1 MSPVPRG
8 TCLSPAAIRC
18 AARSLPLAAMFC
30 ALLLAGP
37 AFAQSGAIARASQL
51 LDISGV
57 SWVDGDAFLVVHDGK
72 SDPTESSRPRVSLL
86 LLPNDVS
93 SPPDLAR
100 EATDGAFFRDIQ
112 IDWHDVEPNDLE
124 SIARIPGTR
133 QFLFAESGDDCTDFQ
148 RIFLASVDSEYAVTI
163 DDATR
168 WPSSAECAIGA
179 YNVEAMAVFRLGGHD
194 FLVYAERAEGLPSTE
209 LRWAR
214 LALNPLRLGPFSSVR
229 FSAKERGEGV
239 RPIVALEVDSR
250 GDVYAATAYDPGDDG
265 GPFRSW
271 VSKIGQFRAAP
282 RGGAQFVPSG
292 KFGDVARQDGYK
304 IEGIAVRPT
313 TTEVEVYAGTDDEN
327 WGADFRKVA
336 PLP

>member
-1 MSPVPRG
+1 MRPAPRG
-8 TCLSPAAIRC
+8 TCWSATAAPC
-18 AARSLPLAAMFC
+18 AAQSLPRAAMLC
-30 ALLLAGP
+30 GLLLAGP
-37 AFAQSGAIARASQL
+37 SFAQSGAIERASQM

-72 SDPTESSRPRVSLL
+72 SDPTEISRPRVSLL

-100 EATDGAFFRDIQ
+100 EATDGSFFRDIQ
-112 IDWHDVEPNDLE
+112 IDWRDDVPNDLE

-148 RIFLASVDSEYAVTI
+148 RIFLASVDSAYGVTI

-168 WPSSAECAIGA
+168 WPSSPECASGV
-179 YNVEAMAVFRLGGHD
+179 YNVEAMAVFRLAGHD

-214 LALNPLRLGPFSSVR
+214 LALNPLRFGPFSSVR
-229 FSAKERGEGV
+229 FSAKGTAAGV
-239 RPIVALEVDSR
+239 RPIVALDIDSR
-250 GDVYAATAYDPGDDG
+250 GDVYAATAYDPDDDG

-282 RGGAQFVPSG
+282 RGDAQFVPSG
-292 KFGDVARQDGYK
+292 KFGNVARQDGYK

-313 TTEVEVYAGTDDEN
+313 TTEVEVYAGSDDEN
-327 WGADFRKVA
+327 WGAEFRKVA